1 MTAVL
6 KLRLPHSARPMRP
19 SMQPADLGRL
29 ARACL
34 HLELDTYPKPGL
46 VSPVDSGA
54 HRDMDIALMRA
65 SADALQPYFVDLA
78 VAGAMGAEMA
88 ELRRI
93 GLAAEAA
100 MLVATGGVNAH
111 RGAIFGMGL
120 LAAAAGAEG
129 FAGESLGARVARLWG
144 PAIRGR
150 PLSSVSNGGRAA
162 RRYGVGGASAEAA
175 AGFPALY
182 RAALPALREGEAMT
196 GGAGEAARV
205 HALFR
210 LIAVLEDTNLLHRG
224 GAEGLGFAKTEAVRF
239 LAAGSVAQPDWLP
252 RAEAVHR
259 AFVARNLSP
268 GGAADLLAMALFVR
282 AVEGL

>member
-6 KLRLPHSARPMRP
+6 ILRPAHAAPISA
-19 SMQPADLGRL
+19 ADLGQL
-29 ARACL
+29 ASACL

-46 VSPVDSGA
+46 VSPVDSGS

-65 SADALQPYFVDLA
+65 SADALEPYFADLA
-78 VAGAMGAEMA
+78 VAGASGAEMA

-93 GLAAEAA
+93 GMAAEQA
-100 MLVATGGVNAH
+100 MLAATGGINAH

-129 FAGESLGARVARLWG
+129 FAGESLGGRVARLWG
-144 PAIRGR
+144 PTIHRR
-150 PLSSVSNGGRAA
+150 PPSVLSNGGQAI
-162 RRYGVGGASAEAA
+162 RRYGVGGASAEAS

-182 RAALPALREGEAMT
+182 AAALPALREGEAMAD
-196 GGAGEAARV
+196 GAAEAARV

-210 LIAVLEDTNLLHRG
+210 LIAVLQDTNLLHRG
-224 GAEGLGFAKTEAVRF
+224 GADGLAFAQAEAARF
-239 LAAGSVAQPDWLP
+239 LAAGSVSQPNWPLL
-252 RAEAVHR
+252 AEGIHKR
-259 AFVARNLSP
+259 FIARNLSP

-282 AVEGL
+282 TVEGV

>member
-6 KLRLPHSARPMRP
+6 KPRAVPAP
-19 SMQPADLGRL
+19 SLMAPAELGRL
-29 ARACL
+29 ASACL

-46 VSPVDSGA
+46 VSPVDNGS

-65 SADALQPYFVDLA
+65 SADALEPYFAELA
-78 VAGAMGAEMA
+78 AAGAVGAEMA

-93 GLAAEAA
+93 GIAAEAA
-100 MLVATGGVNAH
+100 MLTATHGVNAH

-144 PAIRGR
+144 PAIRNR
-150 PLSSVSNGGRAA
+150 PLSSVSNGGRVA

-182 RAALPALREGEAMT
+182 KAALPALREGEELA
-196 GGAGEAARV
+196 GGAAEAVRV

-210 LIAVLEDTNLLHRG
+210 LIAVLQDTNLLHRG
-224 GAEGLGFAKTEAVRF
+224 GAEGLAFARTEAARF
-239 LAAGSVAQPDWLP
+239 LAAGGVAQPNWLLL
-252 RAEAVHR
+252 AEAIHH

-268 GGAADLLAMALFVR
+268 GGAADLLAMSLFVR
-282 AVEGL
+282 AVEGP

>member
-1 MTAVL
+1 MTAVR
-6 KLRLPHSARPMRP
+6 KL
-19 SMQPADLGRL
+19 QPAALAPLVPASFTAAELGRL
-29 ARACL
+29 ASTCL

-46 VSPVDSGA
+46 VSPVDSGS
-54 HRDMDIALMRA
+54 HRDMNIGLMRA
-65 SADALQPYFVDLA
+65 SADALQPYFADLA
-78 VAGAMGAEMA
+78 AAGAAGAEMA

-100 MLVATGGVNAH
+100 MLAATHGVNAH

-129 FAGESLGARVARLWG
+129 FAGEALGARVARLWG
-144 PAIRGR
+144 PSIRGR
-150 PLSSVSNGGRAA
+150 PPSRLSNGGKVA

-182 RAALPALREGEAMT
+182 RIALPALVEGEALA
-196 GGAGEAARV
+196 GGMAEPARV

-210 LIAVLEDTNLLHRG
+210 LIAVLQDTNLLHRG
-224 GAEGLGFAKTEAVRF
+224 GAEGLSFAKGEAACF
-239 LAAGSVAQPDWLP
+239 LAGGSIAQPNWLL
-252 RAEAVHR
+252 RAEAVHH
-259 AFVARNLSP
+259 AFVLRNLSP

-282 AVEGL
+282 AVEGA

>member
-6 KLRLPHSARPMRP
+6 KLR
-19 SMQPADLGRL
+19 PAPVAPLAPVQLGRL
-29 ARACL
+29 ASACL

-46 VSPVDSGA
+46 VSPADSGS
-54 HRDMDIALMRA
+54 HRDMDISLMRA
-65 SADALQPYFVDLA
+65 SADALEPYFADLA
-78 VAGAMGAEMA
+78 SAGAAGAEMA

-93 GLAAEAA
+93 GIAAEAA
-100 MLVATGGVNAH
+100 MLAATGGVNAH

-144 PAIRGR
+144 PAIRSR
-150 PLSSVSNGGRAA
+150 PPSSASNGGRVA
-162 RRYGVGGASAEAA
+162 RRFGVGGASAEAA

-182 RAALPALREGEAMT
+182 RAALPALLEGEAMA
-196 GGAGEAARV
+196 GGATEAARV

-210 LIAVLEDTNLLHRG
+210 LIAVLQDTNLLHRG
-224 GAEGLGFAKTEAVRF
+224 GVEGLSFAKAEAARF
-239 LAAGSVAQPDWLP
+239 LAAGSVSQPNWLLL
-252 RAEAVHR
+252 AEDIHR

-268 GGAADLLAMALFVR
+268 GGAADLLAMSLFVR
-282 AVEGL
+282 AVEAV